1 MTANLGSVIKSAA
14 AAPNAMRVGRV
25 VAIGLGLVDVTVAG
39 RLLVDIPVL
48 GSYRPVLGDLVAMIR
63 QNAAWLVVGSTA
75 GVTGSTWINF
85 TPAWTNTTTQ
95 PSIGNGNWT
104 GSRWRTVTDASG
116 EAALIFFEI
125 VLNWGSTTS
134 GGTGSFWTFGFPV
147 TPSAHSALHAIGEAA
162 LFDSNVIGRQMWMW
176 QTFNSNI
183 LPLSVAGVLANQAS
197 PWTWATGDF
206 IKMRGWFEPLVSP

>member
-1 MTANLGSVIKSAA
+1 MTQNLGAVLKSAA
-14 AAPNAMRVGRV
+14 QAPNAMRVGRV
-25 VAIGLGLVDVTVAG
+25 VGVGVGLANVTVGG
-39 RLLVDIPVL
+39 RLLIDIPVL
-48 GSYRPVLGDLVAMIR
+48 SSYQAVVGDLVAMIR
-63 QNAAWLVVGSTA
+63 QNASWLIVGSTS
-75 GVTGSTWINF
+75 GVTGSTWIDF
-85 TPAWTNTTTQ
+85 TPAWTNTTTA

-116 EAALIFFEI
+116 GAALIFFEI

-147 TPSAHSALHAIGEAA
+147 TPSAHAVLHAIGQSA
-162 LFDSNVIGRQMWMW
+162 LFDTSAINRQMWAW

-183 LPLSVAGVLANQAS
+183 LPLSPTGSLTSQIS

-206 IKMRGWFEPLVSP
+206 IKMRGWYEPLVSP